1 MATIAKLKVILD
13 ILVEAGIGKESVAA
27 EHDQIFLAP
36 PDQFPEDS
44 EVGQK
49 LEAAGACYSDSDGW
63 YIFV

>member
-1 MATIAKLKVILD
+1 MATIAKLKRILD
-13 ILVEAGIGKESVAA
+13 ILVEAGIGEEFVAA

-44 EVGQK
+44 EVGKK
-49 LEAAGACYSDSDGW
+49 LEEAGASYNENDGW